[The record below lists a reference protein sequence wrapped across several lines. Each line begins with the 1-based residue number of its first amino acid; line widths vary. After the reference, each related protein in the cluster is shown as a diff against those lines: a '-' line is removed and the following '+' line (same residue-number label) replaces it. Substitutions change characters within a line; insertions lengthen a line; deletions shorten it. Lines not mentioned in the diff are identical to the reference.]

1 VQPLLRTEPLS
12 FLKGEIMLGKSK
24 SDTPKTE
31 EFKTEETPIRP
42 TNKPVSESTRTL
54 IGENISI
61 NGDIR
66 GEGDLIIEGSVKG
79 SVILEKYHLTV
90 GSKGQVDAEINA
102 GNVTVS
108 GRLTGNITAL
118 DKVAITKD
126 ADFNGVIKAKRISIE
141 DGAYLKA
148 AIELERESQIK
159 AVPIGKSTKEK
170 PSGVQKESL
179 HLPNEADQGK

>member
-1 VQPLLRTEPLS
+1 
-12 FLKGEIMLGKSK
+12 MLGKPK
-24 SDTPKTE
+24 SDTPKAE
-31 EFKTEETPIRP
+31 EFRTEAPPITP
-42 TNKPVSESTRTL
+42 TNRPVSASAKTL
-54 IGENISI
+54 IGEHISI

-66 GEGDLIIEGSVKG
+66 GEGDLVIEGTVKG

-90 GSKGQVDAEINA
+90 GPKGHVDAEINA

-126 ADFNGVIKAKRISIE
+126 ADFNGIIKAKRFSVE

-148 AIELERESQIK
+148 TIELEREAQIK
-159 AVPIGKSTKEK
+159 AVPMGKSAKDKASELPKE
-170 PSGVQKESL
+170 PF
-179 HLPNEADQGK
+179 HLPSEADKGK

>member
-1 VQPLLRTEPLS
+1 
-12 FLKGEIMLGKSK
+12 MLGKSK
-24 SDTPKTE
+24 GDSPKAE
-31 EFKTEETPIRP
+31 EFKTEQPPITP
-42 TNKPVSESTRTL
+42 TNRPASASAKTL
-54 IGENISI
+54 IGEHISI

-66 GEGDLIIEGSVKG
+66 GEGDLVIEGTVKG

-90 GSKGQVDAEINA
+90 GPKGHVDAEIDA
-102 GNVTVS
+102 GNVTGS

-148 AIELERESQIK
+148 AIELEREPQIK
-159 AVPIGKSTKEK
+159 AVPIVKSTKDNASEL
-170 PSGVQKESL
+170 QKEPF
-179 HLPNEADQGK
+179 HLPSEAGKGK

>member
-1 VQPLLRTEPLS
+1 
-12 FLKGEIMLGKSK
+12 MLGKSK

-42 TNKPVSESTRTL
+42 TSKPVSASTRTL
-54 IGENISI
+54 IGEHISI

-90 GSKGQVDAEINA
+90 GPKGQVDAEINA

-126 ADFNGVIKAKRISIE
+126 ADFNGVIKAKRIAIE

-170 PSGVQKESL
+170 PSEFQKESL

>member
-24 SDTPKTE
+24 SDSPTIE

-42 TNKPVSESTRTL
+42 TSKPVSESTRTL

-159 AVPIGKSTKEK
+159 AVPMGKSTKEK
-170 PSGVQKESL
+170 TSELQKEPFHPPS
-179 HLPNEADQGK
+179 EAEKAK

>member
-1 VQPLLRTEPLS
+1 
-12 FLKGEIMLGKSK
+12 MLGKSK
-24 SDTPKTE
+24 SDTPNTPKAE
-31 EFKTEETPIRP
+31 EFKTEQIPITPESR
-42 TNKPVSESTRTL
+42 PVSASAKTL
-54 IGENISI
+54 IGEHISI

-66 GEGDLIIEGSVKG
+66 GEGDLVIEGTVKG

-90 GSKGQVDAEINA
+90 GPKGQVDAEINA

-118 DKVAITKD
+118 DKIAITKD
-126 ADFNGVIKAKRISIE
+126 ADFNGVIKAKRISVE

-148 AIELERESQIK
+148 SIELEREPQIK

-170 PSGVQKESL
+170 TSELQKEPF
-179 HLPNEADQGK
+179 HPRNEAEKGT